1 MQTENVKDREQLVEL
16 EADGKMWNYV
26 RLKL

>member
-1 MQTENVKDREQLVEL
+1 MQTENVKDREQLAEL
-16 EADGKMWNYV
+16 EADGKMWKYV